1 VKSLHSVRRVA
12 TCGGRGTASADP
24 PCTATATTRRRFLGA
39 VAGVWLLLRTE
50 SAAGVST
57 VSLDAAVREWAGKVP
72 VNEGRVTL
80 EVEPLVENGNA
91 VPITVR
97 VDSPMTAAE
106 RVLEIVVFNER
117 NPQRDVARLTL
128 GPGCARAEVS
138 TRIRLQ
144 TSQRLVAL
152 ARLSDGTQWSHHVDV
167 LVTIAA
173 CLEG

>member
-1 VKSLHSVRRVA
+1 MRQSVRRVA
-12 TCGGRGTASADP
+12 TCAGCGTASAGP
-24 PCTATATTRRRFLGA
+24 ARTATATTRRQFLGA
-39 VAGVWLLLRTE
+39 AAGAWLLLRTE

-57 VSLDAAVREWAGKVP
+57 VSLEAAVREWAGKVP

-117 NPQRDVARLTL
+117 NPQRDVAHFTL